1 MTETF
6 APVLRALAG
15 TPRRIFLTAFAVFF
29 ALSTAFAVASPLDS
43 APDDQV
49 QMVKAAATARGEF
62 NAPLGHA
69 EYTLP
74 QGGVATEPV
83 RYYQVPEAY
92 ANLNACFAYKINV
105 SAACAPPLQGGD
117 KLVSVAS
124 TAGQYNPIYYFIVGW
139 PSLIF
144 TGGDGMYLMRVMS
157 ALLCSLFLAGAVVTA
172 AQWRRRAFA
181 VVGVV
186 ATATPMVLFLNGM
199 VNPNG
204 LEASSA
210 VLSWTVAL
218 SITLD
223 PRPELLKRRLIWLA
237 LALAA
242 LANARPLGVDWAAG
256 IVVVALFVM
265 KRGVLAELLRN
276 RVAWLVTG
284 LTGLAVLFGAGWSMT
299 HGDSSTVP
307 YSPANAFAPAAH
319 ATFSLTNW
327 YIQGMIGYFGWLD
340 TPSPQVTYTIWTS
353 AIILLV
359 VLAWACSRLRE
370 GFAVLA
376 MLVGVILI
384 PVLAQGDEAKNL
396 GLIWQGRYLLAFAV
410 GLPILAGLAVAKN
423 GVSIPAPIQRRL
435 ATILGVLL
443 AFASFAAFYRCLHRY
458 GAGLNST
465 WLPTHISW
473 EPPGTWFLWLPVYA
487 VALAGLVLLMAA
499 LGEGR
504 APDEEPAQLA
514 EVAPEPGE
522 EQELPE
528 EFVPARSV

>member
-1 MTETF
+1 MTELL
-6 APVLRALAG
+6 APVLRMLAG

-29 ALSTAFAVASPLDS
+29 ALSTAFALASPLDS

-62 NAPLGHA
+62 NAPRGHINQP
-69 EYTLP
+69 LP
-74 QGGVATEPV
+74 QGGVDVEPV

-92 ANLNACFAYKINV
+92 ANLNACFAYRPTA
-105 SAACAPPLQGGD
+105 SAACAPALQGGD
-117 KLVSVAS
+117 KLVSVPS

-186 ATATPMVLFLNGM
+186 AAATPMVLFLNGM
-199 VNPNG
+199 VNPNN

-210 VLSWTVAL
+210 VLSWTLAL
-218 SITLD
+218 SITTD

-237 LALAA
+237 VALSA
-242 LANARPLGVDWAAG
+242 LANARPLGVEWVAA

-265 KRGVLAELLRN
+265 KRGVLAELFRN
-276 RVAWLVTG
+276 RLTWLLTG
-284 LTGLAVLFGAGWSMT
+284 LTAVALLFGAGWSVT
-299 HGDSSTVP
+299 HGDDATVP
-307 YSPANAFAPAAH
+307 YSPANAFGPAAH
-319 ATFSLTNW
+319 ATFGLTNW
-327 YIQGMIGYFGWLD
+327 YIEGMIGYFGWLD

-353 AIILLV
+353 AIVLLV
-359 VLAWACSRLRE
+359 VLAWVCSRLRDNI
-370 GFAVLA
+370 AVLA
-376 MLVGVILI
+376 VLLGVIFI
-384 PVLAQGDEAKNL
+384 PVLAQADEAKNL

-410 GLPILAGLAVAKN
+410 GLPILAGLTLAKN
-423 GVSIPAPIQRRL
+423 GVSIPALIQRRL
-435 ATILGVLL
+435 ATVLGVLL
-443 AFASFAAFYRCLHRY
+443 AFASFTAFYRCMHRY
-458 GAGLNST
+458 GAGLNAS
-465 WLPTHISW
+465 WFPTHISW

-487 VALAGLVLLMAA
+487 IALAGLVLLMAA

-514 EVAPEPGE
+514 ELAPEPGE

-528 EFVPARSV
+528 EFIPARSV